1 MDASQVV
8 TCKALSLAYWRIT
21 GEASSIGVPLR
32 FLSMKK
38 IKGTM
43 KYDEIEKKVQS
54 YRWLE
59 GIAKEYRAMIDRINA
74 EKDYFRVE
82 KIAYTARGDM
92 QYLDLNCHRT
102 IPGHYIADG
111 LKEALIGIDEELK
124 QLKAELEAINIEL

>member
-1 MDASQVV
+1 
-8 TCKALSLAYWRIT
+8 
-21 GEASSIGVPLR
+21 
-32 FLSMKK
+32 
-38 IKGTM
+38 M

-59 GIAKEYRAMIDRINA
+59 EIAKDYRAMIDRINR
-74 EKDYFRVE
+74 EKDYFKVN

-111 LKEALIGIDEELK
+111 LKEALTGIDEELK
-124 QLKAELEAINIEL
+124 QIKVELEGMNIEL

>member
-1 MDASQVV
+1 
-8 TCKALSLAYWRIT
+8 
-21 GEASSIGVPLR
+21 
-32 FLSMKK
+32 
-38 IKGTM
+38 M

-59 GIAKEYRAMIDRINA
+59 EIAKDYRAMINRINA

-102 IPGHYIADG
+102 IPWHYIADG
-111 LKEALIGIDEELK
+111 LKEALIGIDEEIK